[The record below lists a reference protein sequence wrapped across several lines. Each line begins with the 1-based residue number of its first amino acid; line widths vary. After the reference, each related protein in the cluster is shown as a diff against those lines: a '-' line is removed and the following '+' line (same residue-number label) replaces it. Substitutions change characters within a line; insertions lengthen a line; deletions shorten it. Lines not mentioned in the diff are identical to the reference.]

1 MEEILKII
9 NEQMKVIGIEYY
21 YLYNNAPTV
30 NYPYVTGEFTQNA
43 YSYED
48 NSNSGDMLL
57 ECWNRGSQ
65 VNLVTLHQ
73 KIKEH
78 FRDLKVI
85 KDNTVAH
92 IAYNSAYPIRTN
104 DASLFKVEIHLDI
117 TYWEGEKQ

>member
-1 MEEILKII
+1 MKEILKII
-9 NEQMKVIGIEYY
+9 EEQMTALSIEYY

-30 NYPYVTGEFTQNA
+30 VYPYVTGEFTQNG

-65 VNLVTLHQ
+65 INLINLHQ

-78 FRDLKVI
+78 FRDLQVS
-85 KDNTVAH
+85 KDNVVAH
-92 IAYNSAYPIRTN
+92 ISYNSAYPVRTD
-104 DASLFKVEIHLDI
+104 DADLFKMEIHLDI

>member
-1 MEEILKII
+1 MKEILKII
-9 NEQMKVIGIEYY
+9 NEQMKAIGVEYY

-30 NYPYVTGEFTQNA
+30 NYPYVTGEFTQNT

-65 VNLVTLHQ
+65 ANLVALHQ

-78 FRDLKVI
+78 FRDLQVI